1 MRTDTSIVTHFPIAE
16 IEFLKHHDRNVP
28 PNQQLLN
35 LKWTQHAPC
44 HKGSNRVGAA
54 NWKNVTKQK
63 KSSSKQSVHRRP
75 GDSHEYSFIAVGK
88 ARTPIKVQIWLF
100 CFFFFCFFS
109 PAHHFVTWK
118 NRNRTFP
125 TLFGELHKRFAIIF
139 RRGNKPRAAA
149 AGETHKPQLS
159 LPGAVRWWLG
169 KPLFPLGEAEEKASS
184 SGVVT
189 RKLIKTEWWWVL
201 RVFEVVSAV
210 RVGEWNGLIGGMQAN
225 IFLFG
230 VRRWPVW

>member
-1 MRTDTSIVTHFPIAE
+1 M
-16 IEFLKHHDRNVP
+16 P

-63 KSSSKQSVHRRP
+63 KKQLQTKRSPQAGRLPR
-75 GDSHEYSFIAVGK
+75 
-88 ARTPIKVQIWLF
+88 VQFYCGRKSAYADQGPNLTVL
-100 CFFFFCFFS
+100 FFFFASFPQRIIS
-109 PAHHFVTWK
+109 WREK

-149 AGETHKPQLS
+149 AGETRKPQLS

-169 KPLFPLGEAEEKASS
+169 KPLFPLGEGEEKASR

-210 RVGEWNGLIGGMQAN
+210 RVREWNGLIGGMQAN
-225 IFLFG
+225 IFVFG